1 MNSFIEIII
10 TLVYIIIVAYLV
22 VKKYQSVYVFL
33 MSGILVLLLYTLVTG
48 NSILQDDSTGNA
60 FIDVFAYVKDTFAS
74 NVSGTGLTLMTITG
88 YSVYMSHIGASRK
101 LAYLVT
107 KPLSR
112 IKNPYIVLGAMF
124 IVGALL
130 KLVISSHAGF
140 SMLLMGISFPVLVS
154 LGIGKTSAAAVMVL
168 CGFLDWGPNTPSGTF
183 AADQVI
189 GITIMEYFLKY
200 QLKTGVVLIIIGAI
214 FLPIYLRHMDKKE
227 AALSGASPEP
237 VSVEN
242 PDCPV
247 FYAILPTI
255 PLILVTVFSFI
266 PTINMDVVT
275 ANLISITLTC
285 VIELFHNKDKKMVTS
300 DFKVMLKAMG
310 NSFAGV
316 VSILI
321 GAAVFAEAIELLGG
335 IAIISNSLAAVKSA
349 SIITIILMSLIT
361 FFAGILLGSGIA
373 SWYAFGPLVPNVA
386 SQLGMPIVKI
396 ALPMQL
402 SAGIGRC
409 MSPVAGVMIA
419 VSGMAE
425 LELTDL
431 VKRCTIPSIVF
442 FICNI
447 FVSYILV

>member
-1 MNSFIEIII
+1 MSPAIAVIV
-10 TLVYIIIVAYLV
+10 TLIYIVIVAFLV
-22 VKKYQSVYVFL
+22 IKKYQSVYVFL
-33 MSGILVLLLYTLVTG
+33 MSGILVLLACTLATG
-48 NSILQDDSTGNA
+48 TSILGEDGTGNA
-60 FIDVFAYVKDTFAS
+60 LIDVFAYVKDVFAS
-74 NVSGTGLTLMTITG
+74 NASGTGLTLMTITG
-88 YSVYMSHIGASRK
+88 YSIYMSHIGASRK
-101 LAYLVT
+101 LAYLAT

-112 IKNPYIVLGAMF
+112 IRNPYIVLGMMF
-124 IVGALL
+124 IIGALL

-154 LGIGKTSAAAVMVL
+154 LGISKTSAAAVMVL

-200 QLKTGVVLIIIGAI
+200 QLKTGLVLILIGAV
-214 FLPIYLRHMDKKE
+214 FLPIYLHHLDKKE
-227 AALSGASPEP
+227 AAACEAAEAVP
-237 VSVEN
+237 VEN
-242 PDCPV
+242 PGCPA
-247 FYAILPTI
+247 FYAVLPTI
-255 PLILVTVFSFI
+255 PLILVTIFSFTPSI
-266 PTINMDVVT
+266 QVDVVT
-275 ANLISITLTC
+275 ANLIGITLAC
-285 VIELFHNKDKKMVTS
+285 LIELFRNKDKKQAAA

-321 GAAVFAEAIELLGG
+321 GAAVFAQAIELLGG
-335 IAIISNSLAAVKSA
+335 ITIISNSLAAVKSA
-349 SIITIILMSLIT
+349 SLITIILMSLIT

-386 SQLGMPIVKI
+386 AQLGLPIVTI

-402 SAGIGRC
+402 AAGIGRC

-419 VSGMAE
+419 VAGMAE
-425 LELTDL
+425 LEITDL
-431 VKRCTIPSIVF
+431 VKRCTIPSVVF

-447 FVSYILV
+447 LVSYILV